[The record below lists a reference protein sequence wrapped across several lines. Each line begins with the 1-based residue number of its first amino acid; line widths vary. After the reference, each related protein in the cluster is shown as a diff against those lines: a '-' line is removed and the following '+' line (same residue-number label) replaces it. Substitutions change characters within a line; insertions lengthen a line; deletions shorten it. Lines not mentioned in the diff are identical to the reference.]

1 MFGEDFELLTWIRRI
16 VDILL
21 VTFVVYK
28 LISIV
33 RGTRAVQLLKGITVI
48 LAAGFLS
55 NFFGLHTMSFIM
67 NLVIT
72 YGSSPLLLSSNL
84 KCVEHWSN

>member
-1 MFGEDFELLTWIRRI
+1 MFGEEFELLTWLRRI
-16 VDILL
+16 IDILL

-33 RGTRAVQLLKGITVI
+33 RGTRAVQLLKGIIVI

-55 NFFGLHTMSFIM
+55 NFFG
-67 NLVIT
+67 
-72 YGSSPLLLSSNL
+72 
-84 KCVEHWSN
+84 